1 MCIKYFENPVKT
13 IGKDVQKIINN
24 PLPVLGAI
32 AGNYFLPGLGYG
44 ISGLA
49 GAAIGSGAGT
59 LLSGGTPLQAAAN
72 AAGSYVGGSVAGNL
86 IGDASNAVPMGPGG
100 TVGTALGDNL
110 GQSGSYAANMLPASI
125 AGSTFGQLGST
136 AGTAAGTALGGGV
149 ANSLTGV
156 GSSKGTGAP
165 SITPGPWST
174 QSTMPSSLSG
184 YAGLS
189 PGQVSSNIATQGVYG
204 GGQGP
209 QEQDYFLNLI
219 NSRLNGDANT
229 QLSPI
234 EQSYLS
240 QLGLGGSTS
249 NQNLQSKLQAYQG

>member
-1 MCIKYFENPVKT
+1 MCSHYFSDPIGT
-13 IGKDVQKIINN
+13 IGKDIKKAINN
-24 PLPVLGAI
+24 PLQTIGDIAATATGNPELVPFI
-32 AGNYFLPGLGYG
+32 NAGNVLLKGG
-44 ISGLA
+44 S
-49 GAAIGSGAGT
+49 IG
-59 LLSGGTPLQAAAN
+59 QAAAN
-72 AAGSYVGGSVAGNL
+72 GVGSYAGGQLGAGLFGSGN
-86 IGDASNAVPMGPGG
+86 VQGPGG
-100 TVGTALGDNL
+100 TVGSAFGDLGSAGNYIS
-110 GQSGSYAANMLPASI
+110 QNLPASVAGAQL
-125 AGSTFGQLGST
+125 AGSLGS
-136 AGTAAGTALGGGV
+136 AAGSALGGGISD
-149 ANSLTGV
+149 NLTGV
-156 GSSKGTGAP
+156 GSSKGTGSP
-165 SITPGPWST
+165 SITPGAWST

-204 GGQGP
+204 GGEGP